1 MATPPQNGQQG
12 GWTNTTKPANGFQDA
27 YNGFM
32 QGRNMNDP
40 AAMKQFTDA
49 WNTAK
54 ANGTQINAG
63 TPPATPPTTAPTAT
77 GVAPPT
83 GAATSVDPI
92 MGASY
97 MPQQPDANAMAGAAV
112 QPVQKAAPPKPVT
125 ATPKKPTTSDPAQGY
140 GVVDP
145 KIQAQAWDMYMRG
158 AGMGGGSYG
167 YNAATSKAFGDQQR
181 QMLALSQ
188 NANPATKA
196 MVAALNQR
204 MVDMFNN
211 RRGGARQGGSK

>member
-1 MATPPQNGQQG
+1 MAKGQNNPSQWGAPAG
-12 GWTNTTKPANGFQDA
+12 GTKPMDA
-27 YNGFM
+27 AGLQNHFNTLTSGLT
-32 QGRNMNDP
+32 GTDP
-40 AAMKQFTDA
+40 AKLQQFKDM
-49 WNTAK
+49 W
-54 ANGTQINAG
+54 GQIQPGATVQAG
-63 TPPATPPTTAPTAT
+63 TPPVGAGTAPTT
-77 GVAPPT
+77 GVAPTGVAPT
-83 GAATSVDPI
+83 GMDTVYGPSWNTA
-92 MGASY
+92 
-97 MPQQPDANAMAGAAV
+97 QPSAQAMAGAAV
-112 QPVQKAAPPKPVT
+112 QPIQQAAPPKPV
-125 ATPKKPTTSDPAQGY
+125 APAPKKPATPDPAQGY

-181 QMLALSQ
+181 QMLGLSQ

-211 RRGGARQGGSK
+211 RRGGARQGGSR